1 MVLVQ
6 KIDPVTLHGK
16 YVTLEPL
23 SRDHEAGLVEAVHDG
38 ELWNLWYT
46 SVPRPEAMA
55 AEIDRRLALQETGS
69 MLPFTAVSNATGEVL
84 GMTSFMSID
93 HALPRLEIGS
103 TWNRRS
109 AHGTGTNADSKYLL
123 LRHAFETVGC
133 VAVEFRTNW
142 LNHQSREAIARLGA
156 KQDGVLRSQAL
167 TPEGVL
173 RDTVVFSILAGEWAA
188 VKRNLEYR
196 LGKAR

>member
-55 AEIDRRLALQETGS
+55 AEIDRRLALQEAGS

-84 GMTSFMSID
+84 GMTSFMNID

-156 KQDGVLRSQAL
+156 KQDGVLRS
-167 TPEGVL
+167 L
-173 RDTVVFSILAGEWAA
+173 RH
-188 VKRNLEYR
+188 
-196 LGKAR
+196 